1 MSLAGDWRKVQ
12 AALPEG
18 WTRTELR
25 LTVVDR
31 RTGDRAASLLAPA
44 QPFRPS
50 PEVLRFASALDGTAP
65 GPDSVTRLLRRVDEA
80 RVRGRLELAGT
91 ETAVQ
96 PSLPHAQHTE
106 PAPVISLVAAW
117 QTELAGLPPD
127 WSDLYAEL
135 RLESSDY
142 IEPGAVMC
150 APLNPRRDGMRLAL
164 RFRAARRAGY
174 GASAQMVERCLERCD
189 GLGMEGSVEVLRV
202 LSDTRLVATQGP
214 TWLLAGKNV

>member
-1 MSLAGDWRKVQ
+1 M
-12 AALPEG
+12 
-18 WTRTELR
+18 
-25 LTVVDR
+25 
-31 RTGDRAASLLAPA
+31 
-44 QPFRPS
+44 
-50 PEVLRFASALDGTAP
+50 LRFAGAQDGTGP
-65 GPDSVTRLLRRVDEA
+65 GPDAVTRLLRRVDET
-80 RVRGRLELAGT
+80 RIRGRIKLAGT
-91 ETAVQ
+91 EASVQ
-96 PSLPHAQHTE
+96 PSLPHAQHVE

-174 GASAQMVERCLERCD
+174 GASARMVERCLERCD